1 MKITWKLT
9 WNKIKEL
16 GSLIAETYNELLD
29 DKVYKMSA
37 ALSYYTLLSLSPLLL
52 IAISVAGFLFGEEAA
67 RGQIVI
73 ELQNLIGQS
82 GAEVVQSL
90 LQNSSQEFT
99 GIFTTIISLVIIFL
113 GSVGVF
119 VEMKESLNIIW
130 GIEPKPGQPI
140 KNLIKTRVGA
150 FSMVL
155 TICFLLLVSLVVSS
169 VLSGLG
175 SMIGDNYPSFLPFME
190 VSNFIASVI
199 IITVLFALIFR
210 YLPDAVI
217 RWKYV
222 WMGAVITSILF
233 SIGKYLIGLYLGNS
247 SYSST
252 FGAAGSLVV
261 FMIWLNYSSLILF
274 FGAEFTQVYR
284 RKYSDAPLRADED
297 GIIVPKVSQLIKN
310 EVKKNKKQK
319 YQE

>member
-1 MKITWKLT
+1 M
-9 WNKIKEL
+9 NKIWKKLKET

-29 DKVYKMSA
+29 DKVYKMTA

-52 IAISVAGFLFGEEAA
+52 IAISIAGLIFGDEAA

-73 ELQNLIGQS
+73 ELENLIGRS

-90 LQNSSQEFT
+90 LENSSQEFT
-99 GIFTTIISLVIIFL
+99 GIVTTIISLVIIFL

-130 GIEPKPGQPI
+130 GVEPKPGQPI

-155 TICFLLLVSLVVSS
+155 IICFLLLVSLVISS
-169 VLSGLG
+169 LLSALG
-175 SMIGDNYPSFLPFME
+175 NIIGDNFPSFLPFVE
-190 VSNFIASVI
+190 ISNFIVTLAL
-199 IITVLFALIFR
+199 ITLLFALIFK
-210 YLPDAVI
+210 YLPDVVI
-217 RWKYV
+217 RWRYV
-222 WMGAVITSILF
+222 WMGAIITSALF
-233 SIGKYLIGLYLGNS
+233 SVGKYLIGLYLGNS

-284 RKYSDAPLRADED
+284 KRHTDEPLRADKD
-297 GIIVPKVSQLIKN
+297 GVVIPKVSQLIKN
-310 EVKKNKKQK
+310 EVKENKKVKPQ
-319 YQE
+319 

>member
-1 MKITWKLT
+1 MSKIWG
-9 WNKIKEL
+9 KIKET

-29 DKVYKMSA
+29 DKVYKMTA

-52 IAISVAGFLFGEEAA
+52 IAISIAGLIFGDEAA
-67 RGQIVI
+67 RGQIVV
-73 ELQNLIGQS
+73 ELENLIGRS

-90 LQNSSQEFT
+90 LENSSQEFT
-99 GIFTTIISLVIIFL
+99 GIVTTIISLIIIFL
-113 GSVGVF
+113 GSIGVF

-130 GIEPKPGQPI
+130 GVEPKPGQPI

-155 TICFLLLVSLVVSS
+155 IICFLLLVSLVISS
-169 VLSGLG
+169 VLSAVGNF
-175 SMIGDNYPSFLPFME
+175 IGESYPSFLPFVE
-190 VSNFIASVI
+190 ISNFIVSLAL
-199 IITVLFALIFR
+199 ITLLFALIFR

-217 RWKYV
+217 KWKYV
-222 WMGAVITSILF
+222 WMGAVITSLLF

-284 RKYSDAPLRADED
+284 KKHTSEPLRADKD
-297 GIIVPKVSQLIKN
+297 GVVIPKVSQLIKD
-310 EVKKNKKQK
+310 EVQRGKKTKAQ
-319 YQE
+319 

>member
-1 MKITWKLT
+1 MKKL
-9 WNKIKEL
+9 WNRIRVI
-16 GSLIAETYNELLD
+16 GSLIGETYNELLD
-29 DKVYKMSA
+29 DKVYKMTA

-52 IAISVAGFLFGEEAA
+52 IAISIAGFLFGEEAA
-67 RGQIVI
+67 RGQIVS
-73 ELQNLIGQS
+73 ELQNLIGRS

-99 GIFTTIISLVIIFL
+99 GIVTTIISLVVIFL

-130 GIEPKPGQPI
+130 GVEPKPGQPI

-155 TICFLLLVSLVVSS
+155 IICFLLLVSLVVSS
-169 VLSGLG
+169 VLSAVGNI
-175 SMIGDNYPSFLPFME
+175 IGDNYPSFLPFME
-190 VSNFIASVI
+190 ISNFIATLA
-199 IITVLFALIFR
+199 IITVLFAFIFR

-222 WMGAVITSILF
+222 WMGALITSILF

-284 RKYSDAPLRADED
+284 KNHSNAPLRADDD
-297 GIIVPKVSQLIKN
+297 GIIIPKVSQLIKS
-310 EVKKNKKQK
+310 EVKKNKKEKMQ
-319 YQE
+319 

>member
-1 MKITWKLT
+1 MKKL
-9 WNKIKEL
+9 WNRIRVI
-16 GSLIAETYNELLD
+16 GSLIGETYNELLD
-29 DKVYKMSA
+29 DKVYKMTA

-52 IAISVAGFLFGEEAA
+52 IAISIAGFLFGEEAA
-67 RGQIVI
+67 RGQIVS
-73 ELQNLIGQS
+73 ELQNLIGRS

-99 GIFTTIISLVIIFL
+99 GIVTTIISLVVIFL

-130 GIEPKPGQPI
+130 GVEPKPGQPI

-155 TICFLLLVSLVVSS
+155 IICFLLLVSLVVSS
-169 VLSGLG
+169 VLSAVGNI
-175 SMIGDNYPSFLPFME
+175 IGDNYPAFLPFME
-190 VSNFIASVI
+190 ISNFIATLA
-199 IITVLFALIFR
+199 IITVLFAFIFR

-222 WMGAVITSILF
+222 WMGALITSILF

-284 RKYSDAPLRADED
+284 KNHSNAPLRADDD
-297 GIIVPKVSQLIKN
+297 GIIIPKVSQLIKS
-310 EVKKNKKQK
+310 EVKKNKKEKMQ
-319 YQE
+319 

>member
-1 MKITWKLT
+1 MNKIWE
-9 WNKIKEL
+9 KIKEI
-16 GSLIAETYNELLD
+16 GSLIAETYNEMLD
-29 DKVYKMSA
+29 DKVYKMTA

-52 IAISVAGFLFGEEAA
+52 IAISIAGLIFGDEAA
-67 RGQIVI
+67 RGQIVV
-73 ELQNLIGQS
+73 ELENLIGRS

-90 LQNSSQEFT
+90 LENSSQEFT
-99 GIFTTIISLVIIFL
+99 GIVTTIISLIIIFL

-130 GIEPKPGQPI
+130 GVEPKPGQPI
-140 KNLIKTRVGA
+140 RNLIKTRVGA

-155 TICFLLLVSLVVSS
+155 TICFLLLVSLVISS
-169 VLSGLG
+169 VLSAV
-175 SMIGDNYPSFLPFME
+175 SNFIGESYPSFLPFVE
-190 VSNFIASVI
+190 ISNFIVTLGL
-199 IITVLFALIFR
+199 ITVLSALIFR
-210 YLPDAVI
+210 YLPDAI
-217 RWKYV
+217 IKWKYV
-222 WMGAVITSILF
+222 WMGAVITSLLF

-284 RKYSDAPLRADED
+284 KRYTSEPLRADKD
-297 GIIVPKVSQLIKN
+297 GVVIPKVSQLIKD
-310 EVKKNKKQK
+310 EVQRGKKTKTQ
-319 YQE
+319 